1 MHRTIGIVAFAAL
14 LSVAGSLPA
23 AAVSREQAK
32 KECQAQF
39 GNVGGVRA
47 SERSGVSVSQQVA
60 QCVKRKMSAQNK

>member
-1 MHRTIGIVAFAAL
+1 MIRTIAIAAFAAL

-23 AAVSREQAK
+23 AALSKEEAK
-32 KECQAQF
+32 KACQAQYA
-39 GNVGGVRA
+39 GVGGVRA